1 MMTTST
7 TATTTGTASALFSDV
22 IRERRSVRQYDTSV
36 RLTHEEIKKL
46 LAEATLAPSSSN
58 VQPWRFLVIE
68 TEELKAKLL
77 PIAWNQSQVTEA
89 AAVIAVLGDTEGYKR
104 AEEIYGEAAKRGYMP
119 EETAAMFIKNTTN
132 MYGSLPKEV
141 AHKIIHTDGGLVSQ
155 QLMLVAR
162 AHGYDTVPMGGY
174 DAAKFKEAFGVSD
187 RYIPIML
194 IALGKAAKPGHPTT
208 RLPIDTITFFN
219 DMPAE

>member
-1 MMTTST
+1 MST
-7 TATTTGTASALFSDV
+7 TTQTGVNSPLFVDV
-22 IRERRSVRQYDTSV
+22 IRERRSVRHYDKSV
-36 RLTHEEIKKL
+36 RLSHEEIKEL
-46 LAEATLAPSSSN
+46 LKEATLAPSSSN

-68 TEELKAKLL
+68 KEELKEKLQ
-77 PIAWNQSQVTEA
+77 PIAYNQSQVTEA
-89 AAVIAVLGDTEGYKR
+89 AAVIVVLGDTEGYKK
-104 AEEIYGEAAKRGYMP
+104 ADQIYGEAAERGFMP
-119 EETAAMFIKNTTN
+119 EDTAKSFAERTVS

-141 AHKIIHTDGGLVSQ
+141 LHKIIHTDGGLVSQ

-174 DAAKFKEAFGVSD
+174 DAAQLKEAFNISD

-208 RLPIDTITFFN
+208 RLPIEDITFFN
-219 DMPAE
+219 EMPAGE